1 MNANISSYTINV
13 LDKNVQLNDKCFRHL
28 MNRIQSKNQRMGTYE
43 MNKVSLS
50 CFDDKMYIL
59 NNEYDRLALGYE
71 S

>member
-1 MNANISSYTINV
+1 
-13 LDKNVQLNDKCFRHL
+13 
-28 MNRIQSKNQRMGTYE
+28 MGTYE

-59 NNEYDRLALGYE
+59 NNEYDRLALAYE

>member
-1 MNANISSYTINV
+1 
-13 LDKNVQLNDKCFRHL
+13 
-28 MNRIQSKNQRMGTYE
+28 MGTYE